1 MARPFT
7 CSGANYVGV
16 RDLASS
22 VAWYVEKLGLREIE
36 VEMDESEGCVALG
49 FSNDEYIVALG
60 PAGKLTDELR
70 PLLFT
75 SNIKKAKDF
84 LNSRGAG
91 LGEIEQGAQ
100 GTHYFEIRDPEGNVI
115 EVSEEP

>member
-7 CSGANYVGV
+7 GGGANDVGI
-16 RDLASS
+16 RDLARS

-60 PAGKLTDELR
+60 PAGKLTAELR

-75 SNIKKAKDF
+75 TNIKKAKDF

-100 GTHYFEIRDPEGNVI
+100 GHYFEIRDPEGNVI

>member
-7 CSGANYVGV
+7 CGGANDVDV
-16 RDLASS
+16 RDLARS

-49 FSNDEYIVALG
+49 FSNDEYIVA
-60 PAGKLTDELR
+60 
-70 PLLFT
+70 
-75 SNIKKAKDF
+75 AKDF